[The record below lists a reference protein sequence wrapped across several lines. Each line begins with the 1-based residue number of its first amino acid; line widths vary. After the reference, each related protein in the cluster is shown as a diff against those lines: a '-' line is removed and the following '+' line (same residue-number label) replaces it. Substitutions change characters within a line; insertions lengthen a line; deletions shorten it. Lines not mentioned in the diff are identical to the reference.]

1 LFDKAA
7 DETKVTCEMK
17 MVTAAAAAAAAVAA
31 ELPLI
36 PLYTSP
42 TVYTGILGNH
52 SQMTSTSLDLML

>member
-17 MVTAAAAAAAAVAA
+17 MVTAAAATA

-36 PLYTSP
+36 LLYTSP
-42 TVYTGILGNH
+42 TVYTGIRGNH